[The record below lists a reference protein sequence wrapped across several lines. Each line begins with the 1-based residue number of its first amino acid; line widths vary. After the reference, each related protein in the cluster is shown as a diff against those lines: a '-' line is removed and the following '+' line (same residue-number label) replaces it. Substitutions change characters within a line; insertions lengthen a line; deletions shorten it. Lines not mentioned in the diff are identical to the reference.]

1 MQLCNSAPLHPFKS
15 FFMSLFVKSEK
26 NITASPELAYQAAL
40 GAIDKLEGKVIRQD
54 QNKGEIEAKFDKKI
68 LGRVLGDRTQI
79 KVLITLQD
87 EGCKV
92 TVEAFP
98 LDAVGR
104 RLLFG
109 ARAGV
114 TETVVE
120 WFFAHLEHRLA
131 LK

>member
-1 MQLCNSAPLHPFKS
+1 MKQINQY
-15 FFMSLFVKSEK
+15 
-26 NITASPELAYQAAL
+26 NPEST
-40 GAIDKLEGKVIRQD
+40 
-54 QNKGEIEAKFDKKI
+54 EIKFDKKI

-79 KVLITLQD
+79 KVLITPQD
-87 EGCKV
+87 DGCKV

-114 TETVVE
+114 TETVVD
-120 WFFAHLEHRLA
+120 WFFAHLEHRVNKA
-131 LK
+131 A